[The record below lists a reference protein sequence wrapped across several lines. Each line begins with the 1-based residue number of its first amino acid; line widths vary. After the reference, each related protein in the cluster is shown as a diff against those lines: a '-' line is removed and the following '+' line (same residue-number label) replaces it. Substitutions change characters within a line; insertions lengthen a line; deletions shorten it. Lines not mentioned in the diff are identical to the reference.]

1 MIVFINPDILHQMHT
16 DRYIEWGSMFLT
28 SEFFMVVSILAC
40 VIFISRLKLDSLI
53 QLAEHRLQKAVLLG
67 SLCHR

>member
-1 MIVFINPDILHQMHT
+1 MIVFINPDILHQMHA
-16 DRYIEWGSMFLT
+16 DRYTEWGSMLLT
-28 SEFFMVVSILAC
+28 SEFFTVVSILAC
-40 VIFISRLKLDSLI
+40 VIFISRLKLDRLI